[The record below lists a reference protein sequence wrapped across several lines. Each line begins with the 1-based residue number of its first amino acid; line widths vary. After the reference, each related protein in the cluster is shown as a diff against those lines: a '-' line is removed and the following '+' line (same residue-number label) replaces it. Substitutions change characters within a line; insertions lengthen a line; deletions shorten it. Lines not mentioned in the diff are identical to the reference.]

1 MRATA
6 AVVLLAAVACGE
18 VTVPRKPGV
27 APAAAASPSV
37 ELVPGVIMD
46 RAGRT
51 VYASTSDGHLVAID
65 VTTGKERWTSYEA
78 ARPLLLTPLG
88 VLAQRDSEGATERL
102 DLALVESQE
111 GKLASG
117 CEPVR
122 IAAWA
127 RAQLWPDETQEFQ
140 VRARASVEGRPVV
153 EWRARAKQPV
163 AGVNE
168 VNDAG
173 VPVLPEASGWGLLD
187 PSTCAV
193 IELGPLGP
201 EAAPWEPPGR
211 GPVTVDGVTAE
222 IVIAP
227 GAIGQVAALR
237 RTRGGETLPDVP
249 LAADLDVSAKPLWS
263 ADRAYASVTAAEPG
277 RGRSEE
283 WGRWVVAGVAD
294 GVPFATIFVS
304 DRPRGFQVTPAGIV
318 VVLADE
324 IAAFDRDGKQLWARG
339 VRGVEAAA
347 PSATPAAAPR

>member
-1 MRATA
+1 MRRAT
-6 AVVLLAAVACGE
+6 VVLLAAVACGE
-18 VTVPRKPGV
+18 VTAPRKPGV
-27 APAAAASPSV
+27 APAPSPSPSL

-65 VTTGKERWTSYEA
+65 VATGKERWTSYEA
-78 ARPLLLTPLG
+78 ARPLMLTPLG

-102 DLALVESQE
+102 DLALVDGKE

-127 RAQLWPDETQEFQ
+127 RAQLWPDETQEFV

-153 EWRARAKQPV
+153 EWRARSRRPV
-163 AGVNE
+163 AGVDE

-187 PSTCAV
+187 PTTCAV
-193 IELGPLGP
+193 IEIGPLAP
-201 EAAPWEPPGR
+201 DAAPWEPPGR
-211 GPVTVDGVTAE
+211 GPVTVDGTTAE
-222 IVIAP
+222 LVIAP
-227 GAIGQVAALR
+227 GVTGTVAALR
-237 RTRGGETLPDVP
+237 RTKRGETLPDVP
-249 LAADLDVSAKPLWS
+249 LAADLDVSARPLWS

-277 RGRSEE
+277 RPGA
-283 WGRWVVAGVAD
+283 WGRWVVAGVVD
-294 GVPFATIFVS
+294 GVPFATIVVR

-324 IAAFDRDGKQLWARG
+324 IAAFDRDGNQLWARG
-339 VRGVEAAA
+339 VRSADGSGGAT
-347 PSATPAAAPR
+347 ATPAVAPP

>member
-1 MRATA
+1 MRRAWVA
-6 AVVLLAAVACGE
+6 LVAAVACGE
-18 VTVPRKPGV
+18 ITVPRKPGV
-27 APAAAASPSV
+27 APAAAPSPSV

-65 VTTGKERWTSYEA
+65 VATGRETWTSYEA
-78 ARPLLLTPLG
+78 ARPLMLTPLG

-102 DLALVESQE
+102 DLALVDAQR
-111 GKLASG
+111 GTLASS

-127 RAQLWPDETQEFQ
+127 KALLWPEPEQEFA

-153 EWRARAKQPV
+153 EWRAKAKQPI

-187 PSTCAV
+187 PTSCAV
-193 IELGPLGP
+193 IELGELGP
-201 EAAPWEPPGR
+201 DAAPWEPPGL
-211 GPVTVDGVTAE
+211 GPVTVDGTTAE
-222 IVIAP
+222 LVIAP
-227 GAIGQVAALR
+227 GVTGQVAALR
-237 RTRGGETLPDVP
+237 RRKGKETFPDVP

-277 RGRSEE
+277 RPGTSRF
-283 WGRWVVAGVAD
+283 VIAGVVD
-294 GVPFATIFVS
+294 GVPLATVVVS
-304 DRPRGFQVTPAGIV
+304 DRPRGFQVTRTAIV
-318 VVLADE
+318 VVLTDE
-324 IAAFDRDGKQLWARG
+324 IEALDRDGKTLWARG
-339 VRGVEAAA
+339 VRSASA
-347 PSATPAAAPR
+347 P